1 MDQLI
6 CASLSHTHTWYGVGM
21 LKVFEY
27 IAYTEQGENYGTMI
41 LDGVYYAVIHF
52 CRIILSR
59 MVEPS
64 RSQSFPGEYLVISTS
79 VLSSPRCL

>member
-6 CASLSHTHTWYGVGM
+6 CASLSYTHTWYGVGM

-52 CRIILSR
+52 CKVIVSR
-59 MVEPS
+59 MVEPLFRGS
-64 RSQSFPGEYLVISTS
+64 ILLYRRL
-79 VLSSPRCL
+79 LSSPRCL

>member
-1 MDQLI
+1 
-6 CASLSHTHTWYGVGM
+6 M
-21 LKVFEY
+21 LKAFEY

-52 CRIILSR
+52 CRVILSR

-64 RSQSFPGEYLVISTS
+64 RIQSFPGEYLVISTS
-79 VLSSPRCL
+79 TFVSKVSIDACVSPSMLRF